1 MHMLVRSFGVDIAV
15 RKTTDRRIV
24 QNYPRKVP
32 LVMMTVH
39 PHIKEYHF
47 SQVIPVLIMTVT
59 KMVEFFLAT
68 GVIDL
73 AAVTKVDRSEL
84 SLLVKTLKMITQMSI
99 SVINYLFVVSSFF
112 SIAIF
117 ITALPLFILCIVS
130 IFIYS
135 HNYKLLS
142 LTSVTVVES
151 TMYYRITYLEVIII
165 IIYN

>member
-1 MHMLVRSFGVDIAV
+1 MVQVVMLTALPILNVITVVISVIMPMLVRSFGVDIAV

-24 QNYPRKVP
+24 QNDPRKVP

-84 SLLVKTLKMITQMSI
+84 SL
-99 SVINYLFVVSSFF
+99 
-112 SIAIF
+112 
-117 ITALPLFILCIVS
+117 
-130 IFIYS
+130 
-135 HNYKLLS
+135 H
-142 LTSVTVVES
+142 
-151 TMYYRITYLEVIII
+151 
-165 IIYN
+165 